1 MNLKIKKKDS
11 WAMTPTYGTDDS
23 AGADL
28 YAGEDGVVLIAPGE
42 TKLISTGIS
51 MEIPKGY
58 VGLLVARSS
67 MAVKRDLAP
76 ANKVGVID
84 SDYRGEIKAALEDNL
99 RFGKFNDVEI
109 WEMLDTIFV
118 GNNDGEDRLSEIV
131 RTSIGD
137 VIEEYMSDITV
148 NPRIERLLD
157 HKYSFENV
165 KGSFLAEFMTE
176 YMWSYYGLRD
186 VMAKLY
192 AEQLKIVRSS
202 DAGFCTELWEKI
214 VKTIRK
220 RNVFM
225 FRESIKKANYSLN
238 VRVLTLL
245 AMRVKESIPGLTASD
260 VDILSKLIL
269 SDNESGE
276 CNELNLF

>member
-1 MNLKIKKKDS
+1 MLIFNKDITVNLR
-11 WAMTPTYGTDDS
+11 
-23 AGADL
+23 
-28 YAGEDGVVLIAPGE
+28 VV
-42 TKLISTGIS
+42 TG
-51 MEIPKGY
+51 
-58 VGLLVARSS
+58 
-67 MAVKRDLAP
+67 
-76 ANKVGVID
+76 
-84 SDYRGEIKAALEDNL
+84 KASLALEDNL

-118 GNNDGEDRLSEIV
+118 GNNDGENRLSEIV

-148 NPRIERLLD
+148 NPRIERLLG

-192 AEQLKIVRSS
+192 AEQLKVVRSRDS
-202 DAGFCTELWEKI
+202 GFCAELWGKI

-225 FRESIKKANYSLN
+225 FQESINKANYSLN

-269 SDNESGE
+269 SDNEVSKDDE
-276 CNELNLF
+276 MNLF

>member
-1 MNLKIKKKDS
+1 MLIFNKDITVNLR
-11 WAMTPTYGTDDS
+11 
-23 AGADL
+23 
-28 YAGEDGVVLIAPGE
+28 VV
-42 TKLISTGIS
+42 TG
-51 MEIPKGY
+51 
-58 VGLLVARSS
+58 
-67 MAVKRDLAP
+67 
-76 ANKVGVID
+76 
-84 SDYRGEIKAALEDNL
+84 KASLALEDNL

-148 NPRIERLLD
+148 NPRIERLLG

-192 AEQLKIVRSS
+192 AEQLKVVRSRDS
-202 DAGFCTELWEKI
+202 GFCAELWGKI

-225 FRESIKKANYSLN
+225 FQESINKANYSLN
-238 VRVLTLL
+238 VKVLTLL

-269 SDNESGE
+269 SDNEVSKDDE
-276 CNELNLF
+276 MNLF

>member
-1 MNLKIKKKDS
+1 MKAVLDQQEECSAILARIAHVSNLR
-11 WAMTPTYGTDDS
+11 
-23 AGADL
+23 
-28 YAGEDGVVLIAPGE
+28 VV
-42 TKLISTGIS
+42 TG
-51 MEIPKGY
+51 
-58 VGLLVARSS
+58 
-67 MAVKRDLAP
+67 
-76 ANKVGVID
+76 
-84 SDYRGEIKAALEDNL
+84 KASLALEDNL

-269 SDNESGE
+269 SDNEVSKDDE
-276 CNELNLF
+276 MNLF

>member
-1 MNLKIKKKDS
+1 MLIFNKNITANLR
-11 WAMTPTYGTDDS
+11 
-23 AGADL
+23 
-28 YAGEDGVVLIAPGE
+28 VV
-42 TKLISTGIS
+42 TG
-51 MEIPKGY
+51 
-58 VGLLVARSS
+58 
-67 MAVKRDLAP
+67 
-76 ANKVGVID
+76 
-84 SDYRGEIKAALEDNL
+84 KASLALEDNL

-192 AEQLKIVRSS
+192 AEQLKVVRSRDS
-202 DAGFCTELWEKI
+202 GFCAELWGKI

-225 FRESIKKANYSLN
+225 FQESINKANYSLN

-269 SDNESGE
+269 SDNEVSKDDE
-276 CNELNLF
+276 MNLF

>member
-1 MNLKIKKKDS
+1 MLIFNKNITANLR
-11 WAMTPTYGTDDS
+11 
-23 AGADL
+23 
-28 YAGEDGVVLIAPGE
+28 VV
-42 TKLISTGIS
+42 TG
-51 MEIPKGY
+51 
-58 VGLLVARSS
+58 
-67 MAVKRDLAP
+67 
-76 ANKVGVID
+76 
-84 SDYRGEIKAALEDNL
+84 KASLALEDNL
-99 RFGKFNDVEI
+99 RFEKFNDVEL

-131 RTSIGD
+131 RTSIGG

-148 NPRIERLLD
+148 NPRIERLLG

-165 KGSFLAEFMTE
+165 KGSFLAESMTE

-202 DAGFCTELWEKI
+202 DADFCIELWEKI

-225 FRESIKKANYSLN
+225 FQESINKANYSLN

-269 SDNESGE
+269 SDNEISKGDE
-276 CNELNLF
+276 MNLF

>member
-1 MNLKIKKKDS
+1 MLIFNKNITANLR
-11 WAMTPTYGTDDS
+11 
-23 AGADL
+23 
-28 YAGEDGVVLIAPGE
+28 VV
-42 TKLISTGIS
+42 TG
-51 MEIPKGY
+51 K
-58 VGLLVARSS
+58 ASS
-67 MAVKRDLAP
+67 
-76 ANKVGVID
+76 
-84 SDYRGEIKAALEDNL
+84 ALEDNL
-99 RFGKFNDVEI
+99 RFEKFNDVEL

-148 NPRIERLLD
+148 NPRIERLLG

-202 DAGFCTELWEKI
+202 DAGFCIELWEKI

-225 FRESIKKANYSLN
+225 FQESINKANYSLN

>member
-1 MNLKIKKKDS
+1 MLIFNKNITANLR
-11 WAMTPTYGTDDS
+11 
-23 AGADL
+23 
-28 YAGEDGVVLIAPGE
+28 VV
-42 TKLISTGIS
+42 TG
-51 MEIPKGY
+51 
-58 VGLLVARSS
+58 
-67 MAVKRDLAP
+67 
-76 ANKVGVID
+76 
-84 SDYRGEIKAALEDNL
+84 KASLALEDNL

-131 RTSIGD
+131 HTSIGD

-202 DAGFCTELWEKI
+202 DAVFCTELWEKI

>member
-1 MNLKIKKKDS
+1 MLIFNKDITANLR
-11 WAMTPTYGTDDS
+11 
-23 AGADL
+23 
-28 YAGEDGVVLIAPGE
+28 VV
-42 TKLISTGIS
+42 TG
-51 MEIPKGY
+51 
-58 VGLLVARSS
+58 
-67 MAVKRDLAP
+67 
-76 ANKVGVID
+76 
-84 SDYRGEIKAALEDNL
+84 KASLALEDNL
-99 RFGKFNDVEI
+99 RFGKFSDVEI

-148 NPRIERLLD
+148 NPRIERLLG

-165 KGSFLAEFMTE
+165 KGSFLAESMTE

-202 DAGFCTELWEKI
+202 DAGFCIELWEKI

-225 FRESIKKANYSLN
+225 FQESINKANYSLN

-269 SDNESGE
+269 SDNEISKGDE
-276 CNELNLF
+276 MNLF

>member
-1 MNLKIKKKDS
+1 MLIFNKNITANLR
-11 WAMTPTYGTDDS
+11 
-23 AGADL
+23 
-28 YAGEDGVVLIAPGE
+28 VV
-42 TKLISTGIS
+42 TG
-51 MEIPKGY
+51 
-58 VGLLVARSS
+58 
-67 MAVKRDLAP
+67 
-76 ANKVGVID
+76 
-84 SDYRGEIKAALEDNL
+84 KASLALEDNL

-109 WEMLDTIFV
+109 WKMLDTIFV

-148 NPRIERLLD
+148 NPRIERLLG

-202 DAGFCTELWEKI
+202 DAGFCIELWEKI

-225 FRESIKKANYSLN
+225 FQESINKANYSLN

-269 SDNESGE
+269 SDNEVSKDDE
-276 CNELNLF
+276 MNLF

>member
-1 MNLKIKKKDS
+1 MLIFNKDITVNLR
-11 WAMTPTYGTDDS
+11 
-23 AGADL
+23 
-28 YAGEDGVVLIAPGE
+28 VV
-42 TKLISTGIS
+42 TG
-51 MEIPKGY
+51 
-58 VGLLVARSS
+58 
-67 MAVKRDLAP
+67 
-76 ANKVGVID
+76 
-84 SDYRGEIKAALEDNL
+84 KASLALEDNL

-148 NPRIERLLD
+148 NPRIERLLG

-220 RNVFM
+220 LNVFM

>member
-1 MNLKIKKKDS
+1 MELSKLPTCKLEVDYMLIFNKNITANLR
-11 WAMTPTYGTDDS
+11 
-23 AGADL
+23 
-28 YAGEDGVVLIAPGE
+28 VV
-42 TKLISTGIS
+42 TG
-51 MEIPKGY
+51 
-58 VGLLVARSS
+58 
-67 MAVKRDLAP
+67 
-76 ANKVGVID
+76 
-84 SDYRGEIKAALEDNL
+84 KASLALEDNL

-148 NPRIERLLD
+148 NPRIERLLG

-202 DAGFCTELWEKI
+202 DAGFCIELWEKI

-225 FRESIKKANYSLN
+225 FQESINKANYSLN

-269 SDNESGE
+269 SDNEVSKGDE
-276 CNELNLF
+276 MNLF

>member
-1 MNLKIKKKDS
+1 MLIFNKNITANLR
-11 WAMTPTYGTDDS
+11 
-23 AGADL
+23 
-28 YAGEDGVVLIAPGE
+28 VV
-42 TKLISTGIS
+42 TG
-51 MEIPKGY
+51 
-58 VGLLVARSS
+58 
-67 MAVKRDLAP
+67 
-76 ANKVGVID
+76 
-84 SDYRGEIKAALEDNL
+84 KASLALEDNL

>member
-1 MNLKIKKKDS
+1 MLIFNKNITANLR
-11 WAMTPTYGTDDS
+11 
-23 AGADL
+23 
-28 YAGEDGVVLIAPGE
+28 VV
-42 TKLISTGIS
+42 TG
-51 MEIPKGY
+51 
-58 VGLLVARSS
+58 
-67 MAVKRDLAP
+67 
-76 ANKVGVID
+76 
-84 SDYRGEIKAALEDNL
+84 KASLALEDNL
-99 RFGKFNDVEI
+99 RFGKFNDVEL

-148 NPRIERLLD
+148 NPRIERLLG

-202 DAGFCTELWEKI
+202 DAGFCIELWEKI

-225 FRESIKKANYSLN
+225 FQESINKANYSLN

-269 SDNESGE
+269 SDNEVSKGDE
-276 CNELNLF
+276 MNLF

>member
-1 MNLKIKKKDS
+1 MLIFNKDITVNLR
-11 WAMTPTYGTDDS
+11 
-23 AGADL
+23 
-28 YAGEDGVVLIAPGE
+28 VV
-42 TKLISTGIS
+42 TG
-51 MEIPKGY
+51 
-58 VGLLVARSS
+58 
-67 MAVKRDLAP
+67 
-76 ANKVGVID
+76 
-84 SDYRGEIKAALEDNL
+84 KASLALEDNL

-148 NPRIERLLD
+148 NPRIERLLG

-192 AEQLKIVRSS
+192 AEQLKVVRSRDS
-202 DAGFCTELWEKI
+202 GFCAELWGKI

-225 FRESIKKANYSLN
+225 FQESINKANYSLN

-245 AMRVKESIPGLTASD
+245 AMRVKESIPSLTASD

-269 SDNESGE
+269 SDNEVSKDDE
-276 CNELNLF
+276 MNLF

>member
-1 MNLKIKKKDS
+1 MLIFNKNITANLR
-11 WAMTPTYGTDDS
+11 
-23 AGADL
+23 
-28 YAGEDGVVLIAPGE
+28 VV
-42 TKLISTGIS
+42 TG
-51 MEIPKGY
+51 
-58 VGLLVARSS
+58 
-67 MAVKRDLAP
+67 
-76 ANKVGVID
+76 
-84 SDYRGEIKAALEDNL
+84 KASLALEDNL

-225 FRESIKKANYSLN
+225 FQESINKANYSLN

-269 SDNESGE
+269 SDNEVSKDDE
-276 CNELNLF
+276 MNSF

>member
-1 MNLKIKKKDS
+1 MLIFNKDITVNLR
-11 WAMTPTYGTDDS
+11 
-23 AGADL
+23 
-28 YAGEDGVVLIAPGE
+28 VV
-42 TKLISTGIS
+42 TG
-51 MEIPKGY
+51 
-58 VGLLVARSS
+58 
-67 MAVKRDLAP
+67 
-76 ANKVGVID
+76 
-84 SDYRGEIKAALEDNL
+84 KASLALEDNL

-148 NPRIERLLD
+148 NPRIERLLG

-165 KGSFLAEFMTE
+165 KGSFLAESMTE

-202 DAGFCTELWEKI
+202 DAGFCIELWEKI

-225 FRESIKKANYSLN
+225 FQESINKANYSLN

-269 SDNESGE
+269 SDNEVSKGDE
-276 CNELNLF
+276 MNLF

>member
-1 MNLKIKKKDS
+1 MLIFNKDITVNLR
-11 WAMTPTYGTDDS
+11 
-23 AGADL
+23 
-28 YAGEDGVVLIAPGE
+28 VV
-42 TKLISTGIS
+42 TG
-51 MEIPKGY
+51 
-58 VGLLVARSS
+58 
-67 MAVKRDLAP
+67 
-76 ANKVGVID
+76 
-84 SDYRGEIKAALEDNL
+84 KASLALEDNL

-148 NPRIERLLD
+148 NPRTERLLG

-192 AEQLKIVRSS
+192 AEQLKVVRSRDS
-202 DAGFCTELWEKI
+202 GFCAELWGKI

-225 FRESIKKANYSLN
+225 FQESINKANYSLN

-269 SDNESGE
+269 SDNEVSKDDE
-276 CNELNLF
+276 MNLF

>member
-1 MNLKIKKKDS
+1 MLIFNKDI
-11 WAMTPTYGTDDS
+11 MVK
-23 AGADL
+23 L
-28 YAGEDGVVLIAPGE
+28 RVV
-42 TKLISTGIS
+42 TG
-51 MEIPKGY
+51 
-58 VGLLVARSS
+58 
-67 MAVKRDLAP
+67 
-76 ANKVGVID
+76 
-84 SDYRGEIKAALEDNL
+84 KASLALEGNL

-148 NPRIERLLD
+148 NPRIERLLG

-202 DAGFCTELWEKI
+202 DAGFCIELWEKI

-225 FRESIKKANYSLN
+225 FQESINKANYSLN

>member
-1 MNLKIKKKDS
+1 MLIFNKDITVNLR
-11 WAMTPTYGTDDS
+11 
-23 AGADL
+23 
-28 YAGEDGVVLIAPGE
+28 VV
-42 TKLISTGIS
+42 TG
-51 MEIPKGY
+51 
-58 VGLLVARSS
+58 
-67 MAVKRDLAP
+67 
-76 ANKVGVID
+76 
-84 SDYRGEIKAALEDNL
+84 KASLALEDNL

-118 GNNDGEDRLSEIV
+118 GNNDGEDRLSEIM

-148 NPRIERLLD
+148 NPRIERLLG

-192 AEQLKIVRSS
+192 AEQLKVVRSRDS
-202 DAGFCTELWEKI
+202 GFCAELWGKI

-225 FRESIKKANYSLN
+225 FQESINKAYYSLN

-260 VDILSKLIL
+260 VILSKLIL
-269 SDNESGE
+269 SDNEVSKDDE
-276 CNELNLF
+276 MNLF

>member
-1 MNLKIKKKDS
+1 MLIFNKDITVNLR
-11 WAMTPTYGTDDS
+11 
-23 AGADL
+23 
-28 YAGEDGVVLIAPGE
+28 VV
-42 TKLISTGIS
+42 TG
-51 MEIPKGY
+51 
-58 VGLLVARSS
+58 
-67 MAVKRDLAP
+67 
-76 ANKVGVID
+76 
-84 SDYRGEIKAALEDNL
+84 KASLALEDNL

-192 AEQLKIVRSS
+192 AEQLKVVRSS

-245 AMRVKESIPGLTASD
+245 AMRVKESIPDLTASD

-269 SDNESGE
+269 SDNEVSKDDE
-276 CNELNLF
+276 MNLF

>member
-1 MNLKIKKKDS
+1 MLIFNKNITANLR
-11 WAMTPTYGTDDS
+11 
-23 AGADL
+23 
-28 YAGEDGVVLIAPGE
+28 VV
-42 TKLISTGIS
+42 TG
-51 MEIPKGY
+51 
-58 VGLLVARSS
+58 
-67 MAVKRDLAP
+67 
-76 ANKVGVID
+76 
-84 SDYRGEIKAALEDNL
+84 KASLALEDNL

-148 NPRIERLLD
+148 NPRIERLLG

-202 DAGFCTELWEKI
+202 DAGFCIELWGKI

-225 FRESIKKANYSLN
+225 FQESINKANYSLN

-269 SDNESGE
+269 SDNEVSKDDE
-276 CNELNLF
+276 MNLF

>member
-1 MNLKIKKKDS
+1 MLIFNKNITANLK
-11 WAMTPTYGTDDS
+11 
-23 AGADL
+23 
-28 YAGEDGVVLIAPGE
+28 VV
-42 TKLISTGIS
+42 TG
-51 MEIPKGY
+51 
-58 VGLLVARSS
+58 
-67 MAVKRDLAP
+67 
-76 ANKVGVID
+76 
-84 SDYRGEIKAALEDNL
+84 KASLALEDNL

>member
-1 MNLKIKKKDS
+1 MLIFNKDITVNLR
-11 WAMTPTYGTDDS
+11 
-23 AGADL
+23 
-28 YAGEDGVVLIAPGE
+28 VV
-42 TKLISTGIS
+42 TG
-51 MEIPKGY
+51 
-58 VGLLVARSS
+58 
-67 MAVKRDLAP
+67 
-76 ANKVGVID
+76 
-84 SDYRGEIKAALEDNL
+84 KASLALEDNL

-148 NPRIERLLD
+148 NPRIERLLG

-192 AEQLKIVRSS
+192 AEQLKVVRSRDS
-202 DAGFCTELWEKI
+202 GFCAKLWGKI

-225 FRESIKKANYSLN
+225 FQESINKANYSLN

-269 SDNESGE
+269 SDNEVSKDDE
-276 CNELNLF
+276 MNLF

>member
-1 MNLKIKKKDS
+1 MLIFNKNITANLR
-11 WAMTPTYGTDDS
+11 
-23 AGADL
+23 
-28 YAGEDGVVLIAPGE
+28 VV
-42 TKLISTGIS
+42 TG
-51 MEIPKGY
+51 
-58 VGLLVARSS
+58 
-67 MAVKRDLAP
+67 
-76 ANKVGVID
+76 
-84 SDYRGEIKAALEDNL
+84 KASLALEDNL

-148 NPRIERLLD
+148 NPRIERLLG

-192 AEQLKIVRSS
+192 AEQLKVVRSRDS
-202 DAGFCTELWEKI
+202 GFCAELWGKI

-225 FRESIKKANYSLN
+225 FQESINKANYSLN

-269 SDNESGE
+269 SDNEVSKDDE
-276 CNELNLF
+276 MNLF

>member
-1 MNLKIKKKDS
+1 MLIFNKNIMANLR
-11 WAMTPTYGTDDS
+11 
-23 AGADL
+23 
-28 YAGEDGVVLIAPGE
+28 VV
-42 TKLISTGIS
+42 TG
-51 MEIPKGY
+51 
-58 VGLLVARSS
+58 
-67 MAVKRDLAP
+67 
-76 ANKVGVID
+76 
-84 SDYRGEIKAALEDNL
+84 KASLALEDNL

-148 NPRIERLLD
+148 NPRIERLLG

-165 KGSFLAEFMTE
+165 KGSFLAESMTE
-176 YMWSYYGLRD
+176 YMWSYYDLRD

-202 DAGFCTELWEKI
+202 DAGFCIELWEKI

-225 FRESIKKANYSLN
+225 FQESINKANYSLN

-245 AMRVKESIPGLTASD
+245 AIRVKESIPGLTASD

-269 SDNESGE
+269 SDNEVIKGDE
-276 CNELNLF
+276 MNLF

>member
-1 MNLKIKKKDS
+1 MLIFNKDITVNLR
-11 WAMTPTYGTDDS
+11 
-23 AGADL
+23 
-28 YAGEDGVVLIAPGE
+28 VV
-42 TKLISTGIS
+42 TG
-51 MEIPKGY
+51 
-58 VGLLVARSS
+58 
-67 MAVKRDLAP
+67 
-76 ANKVGVID
+76 
-84 SDYRGEIKAALEDNL
+84 KASLALEDNL

-148 NPRIERLLD
+148 NPRIERLLG

-192 AEQLKIVRSS
+192 AEQLKVVRSRDS
-202 DAGFCTELWEKI
+202 GFCAELWGKI

-225 FRESIKKANYSLN
+225 FQESINKANYGLN

-269 SDNESGE
+269 SDNEVSKDDE
-276 CNELNLF
+276 MNLF

>member
-1 MNLKIKKKDS
+1 MLIFNKNITDNLR
-11 WAMTPTYGTDDS
+11 
-23 AGADL
+23 
-28 YAGEDGVVLIAPGE
+28 VV
-42 TKLISTGIS
+42 TG
-51 MEIPKGY
+51 
-58 VGLLVARSS
+58 
-67 MAVKRDLAP
+67 
-76 ANKVGVID
+76 
-84 SDYRGEIKAALEDNL
+84 KASLALEDNL

>member
-1 MNLKIKKKDS
+1 MLIFNKDITVNLR
-11 WAMTPTYGTDDS
+11 
-23 AGADL
+23 
-28 YAGEDGVVLIAPGE
+28 VV
-42 TKLISTGIS
+42 TG
-51 MEIPKGY
+51 
-58 VGLLVARSS
+58 
-67 MAVKRDLAP
+67 
-76 ANKVGVID
+76 
-84 SDYRGEIKAALEDNL
+84 KASLALEDNL
-99 RFGKFNDVEI
+99 RFGKFNAVEI

-148 NPRIERLLD
+148 NPRIERLLG

-192 AEQLKIVRSS
+192 AEQLKVVRSRDS
-202 DAGFCTELWEKI
+202 GFCAELWGKI

-225 FRESIKKANYSLN
+225 FQESINKANYSLN

-269 SDNESGE
+269 SDNEVSKDDE
-276 CNELNLF
+276 MNLF

>member
-1 MNLKIKKKDS
+1 MELSKLPTCKLEVDYMLIFNKNIMANLR
-11 WAMTPTYGTDDS
+11 
-23 AGADL
+23 
-28 YAGEDGVVLIAPGE
+28 VV
-42 TKLISTGIS
+42 TG
-51 MEIPKGY
+51 
-58 VGLLVARSS
+58 
-67 MAVKRDLAP
+67 
-76 ANKVGVID
+76 
-84 SDYRGEIKAALEDNL
+84 KASLALEDNL

-118 GNNDGEDRLSEIV
+118 RNNDGEDRLSEIV

-148 NPRIERLLD
+148 NPRIERLLG

-165 KGSFLAEFMTE
+165 KGSFLAESMTE
-176 YMWSYYGLRD
+176 YMWSYYDLRD

-202 DAGFCTELWEKI
+202 DAGFCIELWEKI

-225 FRESIKKANYSLN
+225 FQESINKANYSLN

-269 SDNESGE
+269 SDNEVIKGDE
-276 CNELNLF
+276 MNLF

>member
-1 MNLKIKKKDS
+1 MLIFNKDITVNLR
-11 WAMTPTYGTDDS
+11 
-23 AGADL
+23 
-28 YAGEDGVVLIAPGE
+28 VV
-42 TKLISTGIS
+42 TG
-51 MEIPKGY
+51 
-58 VGLLVARSS
+58 
-67 MAVKRDLAP
+67 
-76 ANKVGVID
+76 
-84 SDYRGEIKAALEDNL
+84 KASLALEDNL

-148 NPRIERLLD
+148 NPRIDRLLG
-157 HKYSFENV
+157 HKYSFEHV

-192 AEQLKIVRSS
+192 AEQLKVVRSRDS
-202 DAGFCTELWEKI
+202 GFCAELWGKI

-225 FRESIKKANYSLN
+225 FQESINKANYSLN

-269 SDNESGE
+269 SDNEVSKDDE
-276 CNELNLF
+276 MNLF

>member
-1 MNLKIKKKDS
+1 MLIFNKDITVNLR
-11 WAMTPTYGTDDS
+11 
-23 AGADL
+23 
-28 YAGEDGVVLIAPGE
+28 VV
-42 TKLISTGIS
+42 TG
-51 MEIPKGY
+51 
-58 VGLLVARSS
+58 
-67 MAVKRDLAP
+67 
-76 ANKVGVID
+76 
-84 SDYRGEIKAALEDNL
+84 KASLALEDNL
-99 RFGKFNDVEI
+99 RFRKFNDVEI

-148 NPRIERLLD
+148 NPRIERLLG

-192 AEQLKIVRSS
+192 AEQLKVVRSRDS
-202 DAGFCTELWEKI
+202 GFCAELWGKI

-225 FRESIKKANYSLN
+225 FQESINKANYSLN

-269 SDNESGE
+269 SDNEVSKDDE
-276 CNELNLF
+276 MNLF

>member
-1 MNLKIKKKDS
+1 MLIFNKDITVNLR
-11 WAMTPTYGTDDS
+11 A
-23 AGADL
+23 
-28 YAGEDGVVLIAPGE
+28 V
-42 TKLISTGIS
+42 TG
-51 MEIPKGY
+51 
-58 VGLLVARSS
+58 
-67 MAVKRDLAP
+67 
-76 ANKVGVID
+76 
-84 SDYRGEIKAALEDNL
+84 KASLALEDNL

-148 NPRIERLLD
+148 NPRIERLLG

-192 AEQLKIVRSS
+192 AEQLKVVRSRDS
-202 DAGFCTELWEKI
+202 GFCAELWGKI

-225 FRESIKKANYSLN
+225 FQESINKANYSLN

-269 SDNESGE
+269 SDNEVSKDDE
-276 CNELNLF
+276 MNLF

>member
-1 MNLKIKKKDS
+1 MLIFNKNITANLR
-11 WAMTPTYGTDDS
+11 
-23 AGADL
+23 
-28 YAGEDGVVLIAPGE
+28 VV
-42 TKLISTGIS
+42 TG
-51 MEIPKGY
+51 K
-58 VGLLVARSS
+58 ASS
-67 MAVKRDLAP
+67 
-76 ANKVGVID
+76 
-84 SDYRGEIKAALEDNL
+84 ALEDNL
-99 RFGKFNDVEI
+99 RFEKFNDVEL

-148 NPRIERLLD
+148 NPRIERLLG
-157 HKYSFENV
+157 HKYSFESV
-165 KGSFLAEFMTE
+165 KGSFLAESMTE

-202 DAGFCTELWEKI
+202 DADFCIELWEKI

-225 FRESIKKANYSLN
+225 FQESINKANYSLN

-269 SDNESGE
+269 SDNEVSKDAE
-276 CNELNLF
+276 MNLF

>member
-1 MNLKIKKKDS
+1 MLIFNKNITANLR
-11 WAMTPTYGTDDS
+11 
-23 AGADL
+23 
-28 YAGEDGVVLIAPGE
+28 VV
-42 TKLISTGIS
+42 TG
-51 MEIPKGY
+51 
-58 VGLLVARSS
+58 
-67 MAVKRDLAP
+67 
-76 ANKVGVID
+76 
-84 SDYRGEIKAALEDNL
+84 KASLALEDNL

-176 YMWSYYGLRD
+176 YMWSYYDLRD

-214 VKTIRK
+214 IKTIRK

-225 FRESIKKANYSLN
+225 FQESIKKANYSLN

-260 VDILSKLIL
+260 VNILSKLIL
-269 SDNESGE
+269 SDNEVSKGDE
-276 CNELNLF
+276 MNLF